1 MKEALQALLD
11 RNLPLPGVAACSAR
25 LADRTFVTH
34 CYGDWFAPAQVEQA
48 LSRLALAA
56 DSLGYHGIQ
65 PVRLCW
71 VFEHA
76 RIHLALRRGR
86 RLPGLFCGE
95 PPRDQRQAGGPA
107 GGVHEPAGL
116 LTAPGSSATLGFGI
130 RHPCK
135 ALLSTR
141 ASTVC

>member
-11 RNLPLPGVAACSAR
+11 RNLPLPGLAACSAR
-25 LADRTFVTH
+25 LPDRTYVTN
-34 CYGDWFAPAQVEQA
+34 CYGDWFAPAQVEQV

-76 RIHLALRRGR
+76 RIHLALRADGACLAVFVENR
-86 RLPGLFCGE
+86 PGTN
-95 PPRDQRQAGGPA
+95 PR
-107 GGVHEPAGL
+107 VEGL
-116 LTAPGSSATLGFGI
+116 LEGFVSL
-130 RHPCK
+130 P
-135 ALLSTR
+135 
-141 ASTVC
+141 AS